1 MGWLWLWLGKE
12 EWLRPAVRHTG
23 HQPGHSRWTEFRHAF
38 QHDFLHAGGFL
49 VLGAMAAAT
58 FNVTVP
64 RSVLDV
70 FSGSPWLGVLFLAA
84 LVLLMF
90 TFVMNTLAE
99 LIRQR
104 LRKKYS
110 SL

>member
-1 MGWLWLWLGKE
+1 
-12 EWLRPAVRHTG
+12 
-23 HQPGHSRWTEFRHAF
+23 
-38 QHDFLHAGGFL
+38 
-49 VLGAMAAAT
+49 
-58 FNVTVP
+58 
-64 RSVLDV
+64 
-70 FSGSPWLGVLFLAA
+70 
-84 LVLLMF
+84 VLLLF

>member
-1 MGWLWLWLGKE
+1 
-12 EWLRPAVRHTG
+12 
-23 HQPGHSRWTEFRHAF
+23 
-38 QHDFLHAGGFL
+38 
-49 VLGAMAAAT
+49 
-58 FNVTVP
+58 
-64 RSVLDV
+64 
-70 FSGSPWLGVLFLAA
+70 
-84 LVLLMF
+84 VLLMF

>member
-1 MGWLWLWLGKE
+1 MELMLF
-12 EWLRPAVRHTG
+12 V
-23 HQPGHSRWTEFRHAF
+23 
-38 QHDFLHAGGFL
+38 
-49 VLGAMAAAT
+49 VL
-58 FNVTVP
+58 
-64 RSVLDV
+64 RSVAAFVGVDLPESEV
-70 FSGSPWLGVLFLAA
+70 GGSHYRVLFLSA
-84 LVLLMF
+84 LVLLLF

>member
-1 MGWLWLWLGKE
+1 MPE
-12 EWLRPAVRHTG
+12 SEV
-23 HQPGHSRWTEFRHAF
+23 
-38 QHDFLHAGGFL
+38 GGSHY
-49 VLGAMAAAT
+49 
-58 FNVTVP
+58 
-64 RSVLDV
+64 R
-70 FSGSPWLGVLFLAA
+70 VLFLAA

>member
-1 MGWLWLWLGKE
+1 L
-12 EWLRPAVRHTG
+12 
-23 HQPGHSRWTEFRHAF
+23 
-38 QHDFLHAGGFL
+38 
-49 VLGAMAAAT
+49 
-58 FNVTVP
+58 
-64 RSVLDV
+64 
-70 FSGSPWLGVLFLAA
+70 
-84 LVLLMF
+84 F